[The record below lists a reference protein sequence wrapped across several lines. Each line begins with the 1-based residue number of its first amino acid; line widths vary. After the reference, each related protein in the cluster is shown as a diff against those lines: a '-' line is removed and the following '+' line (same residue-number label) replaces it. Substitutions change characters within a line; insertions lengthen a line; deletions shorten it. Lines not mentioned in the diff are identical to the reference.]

1 MGFGKVGNTHPV
13 EKKNVEFSNLCK
25 YNTDLFLQL
34 SVRNMPRKK
43 SNNAKRRAKLKKA
56 SDGNNN
62 NNLNSTKNN
71 VIIVKLNKKLKN
83 IYNKFVKYMNEWNDI
98 ERSSQATFN
107 SINNLAERLPLLRE
121 LSNATRDN
129 NIDNK
134 SINVFNNNVNNNNN
148 NNDIEMS
155 MKNMSISS
163 DNNDSNNNNIVVAD
177 NKFGV
182 LNEFPNIGIKL
193 LTRHMQEIERNW
205 RNLRVEL
212 DGFHSSTKKMQLIML
227 QAHDLLTSIPYD
239 PAEEEDEDNVRDD
252 DDVDAANINHHA
264 VKHVTILEQMI
275 QMFVEE
281 YWRKYDII
289 QQNTCFNDNKDQ
301 YTKETFQ
308 QLGMDFHGGSTSS
321 YSCIRWNYIDMTL
334 STILYNKLI

>member
-1 MGFGKVGNTHPV
+1 
-13 EKKNVEFSNLCK
+13 
-25 YNTDLFLQL
+25 
-34 SVRNMPRKK
+34 MPRKK

-148 NNDIEMS
+148 NDDIEMS

-163 DNNDSNNNNIVVAD
+163 DNNDSNNNNIVVVD

-252 DDVDAANINHHA
+252 DDVDANINHHA

>member
-1 MGFGKVGNTHPV
+1 
-13 EKKNVEFSNLCK
+13 
-25 YNTDLFLQL
+25 
-34 SVRNMPRKK
+34 MPRKK

-56 SDGNNN
+56 SDGNNNN

-134 SINVFNNNVNNNNN
+134 SINVFNNNVNNNSVNNN

-155 MKNMSISS
+155 MKNMSITS
-163 DNNDSNNNNIVVAD
+163 DNNDNNNNNMVVVD

>member
-1 MGFGKVGNTHPV
+1 
-13 EKKNVEFSNLCK
+13 
-25 YNTDLFLQL
+25 
-34 SVRNMPRKK
+34 
-43 SNNAKRRAKLKKA
+43 
-56 SDGNNN
+56 
-62 NNLNSTKNN
+62 
-71 VIIVKLNKKLKN
+71 
-83 IYNKFVKYMNEWNDI
+83 
-98 ERSSQATFN
+98 
-107 SINNLAERLPLLRE
+107 
-121 LSNATRDN
+121 
-129 NIDNK
+129 
-134 SINVFNNNVNNNNN
+134 
-148 NNDIEMS
+148 MS
-155 MKNMSISS
+155 MKNMSIIS

-239 PAEEEDEDNVRDD
+239 NTAEEEDEDNVKDD

-289 QQNTCFNDNKDQ
+289 QQNTVSMIIKINIQRKHFNNLVWTFMVDQ
-301 YTKETFQ
+301 HHHIVAYD
-308 QLGMDFHGGSTSS
+308 G
-321 YSCIRWNYIDMTL
+321 I
-334 STILYNKLI
+334 ILI